1 MLPSNLTIDLNK
13 QKRKETSNSLI
24 YYLVLIK
31 FTLEFLTHK
40 MKKPKDIMPK
50 YNNTDKSKS
59 FQIKKKLSKKAIP
72 IFSLNINKFGEI
84 RIFEQN
90 RKIYFYLNKNDA
102 NIVFKNIHYKNYI
115 HDKLY
120 CFLSYSIH

>member
-13 QKRKETSNSLI
+13 KKRKKTPNSLI

-40 MKKPKDIMPK
+40 MKEPKDIMPK

-59 FQIKKKLSKKAIP
+59 FQIKKTVKKAIP
-72 IFSLNINKFGEI
+72 IFSSDNNEFGQI
-84 RIFEQN
+84 RIFEQI
-90 RKIYFYLNKNDA
+90 RKIYFYLHKNDV
-102 NIVFKNIHYKNYI
+102 NIVFKNIHYKN
-115 HDKLY
+115 
-120 CFLSYSIH
+120 